1 MTGMSKDDV
10 IERLKNA
17 VINYEVDSVKDIA
30 QEVLEKGVDPLQA
43 IDKGLAEGIK
53 IVGKKFGDGEIFLP
67 ELIMGAETM
76 KIAMSVLEPAL
87 PAGGKGRTTAGKVL
101 IGTVLDDI
109 HEIGK
114 NLVATLLSSN
124 GFEIVDLGVNVPNEV
139 FLAKVKE
146 VKPDIVALSALM
158 TTTMPHMAEIVKTLG
173 KDKKIKT
180 MIGGAPVTEEFAK
193 KIGASGYSSDASG
206 AVAIAKKLKGK

>member
-1 MTGMSKDDV
+1 MTTMSNEDV

-17 VINYEVDSVKDIA
+17 VINYDVDCVKDIA
-30 QEVLEKGVDPLQA
+30 QEVLEKGVDPIQA

-76 KIAMSVLEPAL
+76 KVAMAVLEPAL
-87 PAGGKGRTTAGKVL
+87 PKGTVRASSGRVL
-101 IGTVLDDI
+101 IGTVQDDI

-124 GFEIVDLGVNVPNEV
+124 GFEVVDLGVNIPNAD
-139 FLAKVKE
+139 FISKVNE
-146 VKPDIVALSALM
+146 VKPDILALSALM
-158 TTTMPHMAEIVKTLG
+158 TTTMPHMAEVVKQVS
-173 KDKKIKT
+173 KDGKIKT
-180 MIGGAPVTEEFAK
+180 MIGGAPVTDDFAK
-193 KIGASGYSSDASG
+193 KIGASGYSGDASG
-206 AVAIAKKLKGK
+206 AVTVARDLKK

>member
-1 MTGMSKDDV
+1 MTTMSNEDV

-17 VINYEVDSVKDIA
+17 VINYDVDCVKDIA
-30 QEVLEKGVDPLQA
+30 QEVLEKGVDPIQA

-76 KIAMSVLEPAL
+76 KIAMAVLEPAL
-87 PAGGKGRTTAGKVL
+87 PKGTVRASAGKVL
-101 IGTVLDDI
+101 IGTVQDDI

-124 GFEIVDLGVNVPNEV
+124 GFEVVDLGVNIPNAD
-139 FLAKVKE
+139 FISKVNE
-146 VKPDIVALSALM
+146 VKPDILALSALM
-158 TTTMPHMAEIVKTLG
+158 TTTMPHMAELVKQVS
-173 KDKKIKT
+173 KDDKIKT
-180 MIGGAPVTEEFAK
+180 MIGGAPVTDDFAK
-193 KIGASGYSSDASG
+193 KIGASGYSGDASG
-206 AVAIAKKLKGK
+206 AVIVAKNLKK

>member
-1 MTGMSKDDV
+1 MITMSKDDV

-17 VINYEVDSVKDIA
+17 VINYEVDCVKDIA
-30 QEVLEKGVDPLQA
+30 QEVLEKGVNPIQA

-53 IVGKKFGDGEIFLP
+53 VVGKKFGDGEIFLP

-76 KIAMSVLEPAL
+76 KAAMAVLEPAL
-87 PAGGKGRTTAGKVL
+87 PKGGAARVTEGKVL
-101 IGTVLDDI
+101 IGTVQDDI

-124 GFEIVDLGVNVPNEV
+124 GFEVIDMGVNIPNDD
-139 FLAKVKE
+139 FINKVKE
-146 VKPDIVALSALM
+146 VKPDILALSALM
-158 TTTMPHMAEIVKTLG
+158 TTTMPHMAEVVKTVS

-180 MIGGAPVTEEFAK
+180 MIGGAPVTDDFAK
-193 KIGASGYSSDASG
+193 KIGASGYSGDASG
-206 AVAIAKKLKGK
+206 AVNVAKKLKK

>member
-1 MTGMSKDDV
+1 MSKDDV

-17 VINYEVDSVKDIA
+17 VINYEIDCVKDIA
-30 QEVLEKGVDPLQA
+30 QEVLETGTDPIKA
-43 IDKGLAEGIK
+43 IEKGLGEGIK

-76 KIAMSVLEPAL
+76 KVAMTVLEPAI
-87 PAGGKGRTTAGKVL
+87 PSGEKRTTQGKVL

-114 NLVATLLSSN
+114 NLVATLLQAN
-124 GFEIVDLGVNVPNEV
+124 GFQVIDLGVNVPNDK
-139 FLAKVKE
+139 FMDNVKNS
-146 VKPDIVALSALM
+146 KPDIVALSALM
-158 TTTMPHMAEIVKTLG
+158 TTTMPHMAEVVKELS

-180 MIGGAPVTEEFAK
+180 MIGGAPVTEDFAK
-193 KIGASGYSSDASG
+193 KIGASGYAGDASG
-206 AVAIAKKLKGK
+206 AVNIAKKIRK